1 MSCLWVVCLALRAA
15 LDTKLLLEPLW
26 PVALQEA
33 KQAQRQLKAQ
43 RRAMRQQAQ
52 QAAAEAQT
60 AQAAKAAATDSAAA
74 SGLATGKG
82 PSRQNHPESQVRP
95 EVSRTHVRTPSMF
108 CLHATFSQQQHY
120 RVGSTGLLGV
130 TTGEQ

>member
-60 AQAAKAAATDSAAA
+60 AQAAKAAATAAAAA
-74 SGLATGKG
+74 SDLATGKG
-82 PSRQNHPESQVRP
+82 PSRQSHPESQVRP
-95 EVSRTHVRTPSMF
+95 EVSRPIRTPSMF

>member
-1 MSCLWVVCLALRAA
+1 MSCLWAVCLALRAA

-43 RRAMRQQAQ
+43 RRAMRQQA
-52 QAAAEAQT
+52 AAEAQA
-60 AQAAKAAATDSAAA
+60 AQAAKAAATAAAAA

-82 PSRQNHPESQVRP
+82 PSRQSHPESQVRP
-95 EVSRTHVRTPSMF
+95 EVSRTHVRIPSMF
-108 CLHATFSQQQHY
+108 CLRATFCQQQHY
-120 RVGSTGLLGV
+120 RVGSTGLLGL